1 MLLLLLDYFK
11 IEDWE
16 KRWGTSYMQRETH
29 LLSLYGSLQL
39 KLTVVLNQNMEK
51 LLYVISVCL
60 GKAVS
65 GRLVKAIIIFLP
77 LAVWS
82 LC

>member
-16 KRWGTSYMQRETH
+16 KRWETTYMQRGMH
-29 LLSLYGSLQL
+29 LLSLYSSLQL
-39 KLTVVLNQNMEK
+39 TLIVVLNQNMEK
-51 LLYVISVCL
+51 LLYVFSTCL

-65 GRLVKAIIIFLP
+65 ERFVKVVIISLP
-77 LAVWS
+77 
-82 LC
+82 